1 MALAR
6 HIKYNMFLLI
16 NLWVNL
22 RAKLLQSN
30 LLLTLYQE
38 FFIGINFQSFV
49 ISTASRIQGGAG
61 EDGHDIE
68 SMYKM
73 ALHF

>member
-1 MALAR
+1 MALAS

-49 ISTASRIQGGAG
+49 ISTASRIHGEGGG
-61 EDGHDIE
+61 DGHDIE